1 MDINDC
7 FGALFEMQDGARS
20 HVELY
25 DAIRSGN
32 VHESV
37 LDALNALREQPTRAL
52 EAENQKASPEL
63 PSSPLPVSSE
73 SKRITLRTG
82 AVRRGCTGAARVK
95 VVNLDHSK
103 R

>member
-1 MDINDC
+1 MDSNDC

-25 DAIRSGN
+25 DLIQSGN

-37 LDALNALREQPTRAL
+37 LDALKTL
-52 EAENQKASPEL
+52 EGKPHRVPGPEKQQATLERPPSPV
-63 PSSPLPVSSE
+63 PVLSE

-82 AVRRGCTGAARVK
+82 AFKRGCPGTARVK
-95 VVNLDHSK
+95 VVNYNRSE
-103 R
+103 